1 MAEEQAA
8 AQEQASQQQFV
19 TQRIYTK
26 DISFESPATPNVF
39 RQEWKPNVNVDLNTK
54 SSRLD
59 EDGNHEVVLTLTI
72 TAKLEEQTAFLVEVQ
87 QAAIFFVSGIE
98 GEALRQLLS
107 TVAPNM
113 LFPYAR
119 EAIDSL
125 VVRGGFPALM
135 IAPVNFDA
143 LYRQAVAQQAADE
156 TETDAA
162 RGCDT
167 LTRCGGG
174 YLTGRSSSLSFRV
187 SVLRPHPNSSAASAL
202 RPPV

>member
-59 EDGNHEVVLTLTI
+59 DEGNHEVVLTLTI

-107 TVAPNM
+107 TVAPTI

-143 LYRQAVAQQAADE
+143 LYRQAVAQQAADD

-162 RGCDT
+162 PEGAT
-167 LTRCGGG
+167 
-174 YLTGRSSSLSFRV
+174 
-187 SVLRPHPNSSAASAL
+187 H
-202 RPPV
+202 